1 MRLLLDTH
9 AFLWW
14 LIDSP
19 KLSLAARKAIADADN
34 DTVVSVVVG
43 WECAIKHRL
52 KRLPEAE
59 RFLSRPDEVLRRAGM
74 EVLPITMA
82 HGIRAGNY
90 PSDHRDPF
98 DRMLAAQAEL
108 EDMTLITRDLEFTHF
123 PIRTLW

>member
-9 AFLWW
+9 TFVWW

-19 KLSLAARKAIADADN
+19 RLSLSAREAIANTDN
-34 DTVVSVVVG
+34 DTLVSAVVG

-59 RFLSRPDEVLRRAGM
+59 RFLSRSDEVLRRAGM
-74 EVLPITMA
+74 EALPITMA
-82 HGIRAGNY
+82 HGMRAGSY
-90 PSDHRDPF
+90 PCAHRDPF

-108 EDMTLITRDLEFTHF
+108 EDLTLVTRDPEFADF
-123 PIRTLW
+123 PVRTLW

>member
-9 AFLWW
+9 TFVWW

-19 KLSLAARKAIADADN
+19 RLSFSAREAIADADN
-34 DTVVSVVVG
+34 DTLVSAVVG

-59 RFLSRPDEVLRRAGM
+59 RFLSRPDEVLRQAGM

-82 HGIRAGNY
+82 HSMRAGSY
-90 PSDHRDPF
+90 PSAHRDPF

-108 EDMTLITRDLEFTHF
+108 EDLTLVTRDSEFADF
-123 PIRTLW
+123 PVRTLW

>member
-82 HGIRAGNY
+82 HSIRAGNY
-90 PSDHRDPF
+90 SSDHRDPF
-98 DRMLAAQAEL
+98 DRMLAAQTEL
-108 EDMTLITRDLEFTHF
+108 EDMTLITRDPEFTDF

>member
-9 AFLWW
+9 VLLWW

-19 KLSLAARKAIADADN
+19 KLSVDARKAIADADN
-34 DTVVSVVVG
+34 DTVVSAVVG

-52 KRLPEAE
+52 RQLPEAE
-59 RFLSRPDEVLRRAGM
+59 RFLSRPDEILRRAGM
-74 EVLPITMA
+74 EELAITMA

-90 PSDHRDPF
+90 PSAHRDPF

-108 EDMTLITRDLEFTHF
+108 EDMTLVTRDPEFAGF